1 MLKAMTG
8 LNGLN
13 GLNGSNPGKKVLSKA
28 KPIVRDLSSDTDIF
42 EQVMS

>member
-1 MLKAMTG
+1 MTG